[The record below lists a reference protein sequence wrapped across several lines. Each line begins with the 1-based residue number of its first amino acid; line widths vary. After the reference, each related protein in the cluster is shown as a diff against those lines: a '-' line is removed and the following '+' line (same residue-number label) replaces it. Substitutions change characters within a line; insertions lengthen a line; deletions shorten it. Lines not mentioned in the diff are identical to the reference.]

1 MRKAFLTLAFLLIG
15 IIAPILAC
23 SDNSARAAEVKV
35 RHACFAM
42 PKPEPMKSDM
52 DLSQMPWSENKNL
65 SDRDIN
71 DIMNKR

>member
-1 MRKAFLTLAFLLIG
+1 MALLLIG

-23 SDNSARAAEVKV
+23 SDNSTPAAHFHARV
-35 RHACFAM
+35 ACFA
-42 PKPEPMKSDM
+42 KPHAEPMKSEV
-52 DLSQMPWSENKNL
+52 DLSQIPWSENKNL

>member
-1 MRKAFLTLAFLLIG
+1 MALLLIG

-23 SDNSARAAEVKV
+23 SDNSARMTMDTKARV
-35 RHACFAM
+35 ACYAM
-42 PKPEPMKSDM
+42 PKQEPSKTDA
-52 DLSQMPWSENKNL
+52 DLLQMPWSENKNL